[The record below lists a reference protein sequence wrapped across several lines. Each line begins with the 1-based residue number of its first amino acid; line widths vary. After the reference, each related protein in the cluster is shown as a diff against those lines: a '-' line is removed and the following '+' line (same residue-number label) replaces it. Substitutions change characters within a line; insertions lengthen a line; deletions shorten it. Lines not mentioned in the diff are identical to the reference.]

1 MRNGTLR
8 LRGFGRRLVSL
19 EVLLGTC
26 LLGAQLTNRQHWAGI
41 TPLAQVHEELAL
53 EAVDPV
59 YPAWDI
65 RLSILARQARRV
77 SGRAR

>member
-1 MRNGTLR
+1 MARCGCRDLGDNRSVL
-8 LRGFGRRLVSL
+8 SL
-19 EVLLGTC
+19 LGGTC
-26 LLGAQLTNRQHWAGI
+26 LRCTQLTNRQHWAGI

-77 SGRAR
+77 SGRER